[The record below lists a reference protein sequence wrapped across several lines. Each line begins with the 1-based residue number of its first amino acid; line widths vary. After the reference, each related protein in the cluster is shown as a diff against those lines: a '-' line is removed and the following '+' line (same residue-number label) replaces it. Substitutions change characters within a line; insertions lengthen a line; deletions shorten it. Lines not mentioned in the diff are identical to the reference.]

1 MPARPVFHALHD
13 IGLATWFGG
22 SLMGATGLNGAASL
36 LDDPRERARIST
48 RGWSRWAP
56 VNGAGIA
63 AHLVGAAAILVNDW
77 PRVRTQE
84 GVGRSSAI
92 KTGLTAAGLGV
103 GGWSMLLNRKMA
115 AAGSVPVAG
124 ATEPGAMTPP
134 DVARTQKQLKLV
146 QILNPLV
153 SGAIVGVTSWQAQQ
167 MRSSQVTRGVL
178 RKLPTTIAGAPLPV
192 VGALAGAGL
201 LVALKKRS
209 GTRTSMETAYPA
221 EPIVPAPVASTQT
234 TTVAPA
240 SATTPVTDMDAIPVV
255 TPTTPP
261 PSQTGSTTRSF
272 GGDTTSGSGQ
282 L

>member
-1 MPARPVFHALHD
+1 MPSRPVFHALHD

-56 VNGAGIA
+56 VNGAGMA

-77 PRVRTQE
+77 PRVRTQQ

-103 GGWSMLLNRKMA
+103 GAWSATLNRRMA

-134 DVARTQKQLKLV
+134 DVARTQRQLKLV
-146 QILNPLV
+146 QVLNPLV

-167 MRSSQVTRGVL
+167 MRSSQVTQGML
-178 RKLPTTIAGAPLPV
+178 RKLPTTVASAPLPV
-192 VGALAGAGL
+192 VGALAGVGL

-209 GTRTSMETAYPA
+209 GARASMETAYPV
-221 EPIVPAPVASTQT
+221 EPVVPAPVAPTQT
-234 TTVAPA
+234 TTVASA
-240 SATTPVTDMDAIPVV
+240 AATTPVTDMDAIPVV

-282 L
+282 V